1 MTGVQTCALPICGN
15 IQKTILAREIEAAK
29 TILVAVYPS
38 RGLDI
43 GATETV
49 HRLLVSQRDAGLG
62 VLFFSEDLDELLH
75 ISDRIAVLFEGRI
88 MGIFDANTVTIERLG
103 LLMAGVR
110 EEEGA

>member
-1 MTGVQTCALPICGN
+1 
-15 IQKTILAREIEAAK
+15 
-29 TILVAVYPS
+29 
-38 RGLDI
+38 
-43 GATETV
+43 
-49 HRLLVSQRDAGLG
+49 
-62 VLFFSEDLDELLH
+62 LH